1 MSDSTTD
8 PNPLPDDAAATVNP
22 MPGDGGDGQEDGYA
36 SQRSLTAVG
45 AGSKSMASMRWKIA
59 VEKIQT
65 FHESLVPE
73 KLSDKVAKGEERP
86 WNDGL
91 APVLFVRL
99 IAVPL
104 LTVGLSTV
112 WAIMYDAPAAPT
124 PEPGA

>member
-1 MSDSTTD
+1 
-8 PNPLPDDAAATVNP
+8 
-22 MPGDGGDGQEDGYA
+22 
-36 SQRSLTAVG
+36 
-45 AGSKSMASMRWKIA
+45 MASMRWKIA

-91 APVLFVRL
+91 APGLFLKL

-104 LTVGLSTV
+104 MTVGLSTV
-112 WAIMYDAPAAPT
+112 WAIMYDAPVAPT